1 MSAFHRYAKALF
13 EAAMLKHLKRTG
25 YAYLGS
31 GEESVAA
38 HSFGVIF
45 CAWLLAE
52 LVPEADTEKVI
63 KMAIL
68 HDLAEARIGDLN
80 SVNKLYDSADEK
92 RAFQDTL
99 SGLPF
104 EEEGKQLLEEYLA
117 QKSLEA
123 RLARDADQ
131 LDLMIM
137 LKEQKDLGNPYAP
150 RWLAYAKRRLKTESG
165 RQLAEAILE
174 TDWASW
180 WLDQFVDPDEK
191 A

>member
-1 MSAFHRYAKALF
+1 MGGFRRYAKALF
-13 EAAMLKHLKRTG
+13 ETAMLKHLNRTG

-31 GEESVAA
+31 GQESVAA
-38 HSFGVIF
+38 HSFGVVF

-80 SVNKLYDSADEK
+80 SVNKLYNRAQEK
-92 RAFQDTL
+92 KAFQDAL

-104 EEEGKQLLEEYLA
+104 EEEGKQLLEEYWA
-117 QKSLEA
+117 QESLEA
-123 RLARDADQ
+123 CLAWDADQ

-150 RWLAYAKRRLKTESG
+150 RWLAYAKKRLKTEPG
-165 RQLAEAILE
+165 RRLAEAILE

-180 WLDQFVDPDEK
+180 WLDQFVDPNEK

>member
-1 MSAFHRYAKALF
+1 
-13 EAAMLKHLKRTG
+13 MLKHLKRTG

-31 GEESVAA
+31 GDESIAA

-123 RLARDADQ
+123 RLAWDADQ